1 MFIRSSLRR
10 FFLRVLRSGLPLPG
24 YSDAPQRGRARNA
37 DGQSESYSSSARRV
51 TQRVHPGLHRAR
63 LGFFEYQFAPPWS
76 ATDGPILC
84 PASVATHAGVDWC
97 RLRPTGPA
105 VGRADTWR
113 PTGLA
118 VGRADAWRLCATR
131 VDGAALSTGGE
142 RSAAAR
148 SAERLAASSPSIS
161 NLWVGEMT
169 QLDAGISGGKAPIH
183 WLARPIALFHPG
195 VYFVAQRVD
204 VGYPPIQTLS

>member
-1 MFIRSSLRR
+1 MGKVNVPPYSGAVTISPVVGSSTISFSAAAAGSSSAPAAQRPVAVMTMTNATAKVILILTMFIRSSLRR

-131 VDGAALSTGGE
+131 VDGAALSTGAE
-142 RSAAAR
+142 RSAAGCA
-148 SAERLAASSPSIS
+148 
-161 NLWVGEMT
+161 VG
-169 QLDAGISGGKAPIH
+169 
-183 WLARPIALFHPG
+183 
-195 VYFVAQRVD
+195 
-204 VGYPPIQTLS
+204 